1 MRSGSTGAQSTSERE
16 RLSITGPNHIAC
28 DRIHD
33 SRALR
38 QASCALCKFAAV
50 GLPQSVCSESRS
62 AFISTAAVS
71 KRGAITSA
79 VRLTSTSCREAVG
92 SAATAGADTVGAV
105 VAGAEAA
112 GDDEA
117 HPAAIGSASA
127 PTANISAFHIRITTP
142 PRNAARL
149 PAARASNR

>member
-28 DRIHD
+28 DRIQD
-33 SRALR
+33 PRALR

-62 AFISTAAVS
+62 ALISAAAVS
-71 KRGAITSA
+71 KRGTITSA
-79 VRLTSTSCREAVG
+79 VKLTSTSCREAVG
-92 SAATAGADTVGAV
+92 AAAAGGADTGGAV

-112 GDDEA
+112 GDAEA

-127 PTANISAFHIRITTP
+127 PTASISAFHIRITTP

-149 PAARASNR
+149 PAARA